1 MSAAPLDTIVVVLA
15 VLVTVLAIVC
25 VVLWRRVTVLARA
38 HRLAFDGG
46 DVDVV
51 GALARHARQIA
62 EVTDR
67 LASTTE
73 HSHGVRQ
80 EMRGTL
86 SRVGVVRYDAFDDI
100 GGALSFSAA
109 LLDEH
114 DDGIVITSING
125 RADGRTYLK
134 SIDGGTSEH
143 PLSDEE
149 TAAIA
154 VARERPRG
162 GERRVEV
169 TREWRRK

>member
-1 MSAAPLDTIVVVLA
+1 VSVVPLDTLVAILAALVVVLL
-15 VLVTVLAIVC
+15 LVG

-46 DVDVV
+46 EVDVV

-62 EVTDR
+62 EVADR
-67 LASTTE
+67 IASTTD
-73 HSHGVRQ
+73 HSHGVRE

-134 SIDGGTSEH
+134 SIEGGASEH
-143 PLSDEE
+143 PLSEEE

-162 GERRVEV
+162 GERRIAV